1 MGNKKKRDNL
11 KEKEKRG
18 KIKSI
23 LKLKK
28 NTINA
33 KGAKTKAR
41 RIWDEYL
48 YIMEGGKYN
57 FPLVRGRFGFLYD
70 THRPLC

>member
-11 KEKEKRG
+11 KENEKRG
-18 KIKSI
+18 KIKRI

-33 KGAKTKAR
+33 KGVKTKAR

-48 YIMEGGKYN
+48 QYISWKGEN
-57 FPLVRGRFGFLYD
+57 IIFLW
-70 THRPLC
+70 